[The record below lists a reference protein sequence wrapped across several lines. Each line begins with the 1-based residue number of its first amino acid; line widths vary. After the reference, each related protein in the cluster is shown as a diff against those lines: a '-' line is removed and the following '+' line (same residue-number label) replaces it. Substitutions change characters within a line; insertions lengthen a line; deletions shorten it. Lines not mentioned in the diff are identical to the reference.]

1 MCIRD
6 RNNNGKQYYKIP
18 AGTDVS
24 FISGKAALQV
34 SDTTGSS
41 FKGGGFQI
49 RFLDFDEKW
58 IVETKKIM
66 E

>member
-1 MCIRD
+1 MINIQ
-6 RNNNGKQYYKIP
+6 NNNGKQYYKIP

-24 FISGKAALQV
+24 FISGKAVGQV
-34 SDTTGSS
+34 AKSGAE

-58 IVETKKIM
+58 ILETKRFKD
-66 E
+66 